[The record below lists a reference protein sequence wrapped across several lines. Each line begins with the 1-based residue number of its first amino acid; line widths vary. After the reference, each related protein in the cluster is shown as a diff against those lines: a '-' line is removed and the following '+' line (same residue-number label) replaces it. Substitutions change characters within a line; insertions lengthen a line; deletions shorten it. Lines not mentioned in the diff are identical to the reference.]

1 MIELAILGLLDE
13 NELHGYELRKRLGQ
27 LPGTRLAV
35 SFGSLYPALN
45 RLEKAGHVKAV
56 SDRPAPAAPLSPMSG
71 SLVGEMAAFRARR
84 AVDSERTPGNR
95 AGGRGK
101 KVYGITDAGRRRLHD
116 LIVEPDTGDDRAFAL
131 KVAFCQHLSP
141 AERLALFEGRRAE
154 LARRQRAAAPGR
166 LNAYLRSVVERDT
179 QALAADMAWL
189 DRLIADERAGAAP
202 TGAPVAHTTDSA
214 VDPDEPGAQ
223 RPGAAGAESGDTASS
238 DRSAAS
244 PPSRADVGEPPYS
257 QEGDQ

>member
-56 SDRPAPAAPLSPMSG
+56 SDRPAPTAPLSPMSG
-71 SLVGEMAAFRARR
+71 SLVGELAAFRARR
-84 AVDSERTPGNR
+84 AADSERTAGTGP
-95 AGGRGK
+95 GGRGK

-116 LIVEPDTGDDRAFAL
+116 LIVEPDSGDDRAFAL

-141 AERLALFEGRRAE
+141 AERLALFERRRAE

-179 QALAADMAWL
+179 EALAADMAWL
-189 DRLIADERAGAAP
+189 DRLIADERARAAP
-202 TGAPVAHTTDSA
+202 TGAPVDHTPDSA
-214 VDPDEPGAQ
+214 VGPDA
-223 RPGAAGAESGDTASS
+223 
-238 DRSAAS
+238 
-244 PPSRADVGEPPYS
+244 Y
-257 QEGDQ
+257 EGDQ